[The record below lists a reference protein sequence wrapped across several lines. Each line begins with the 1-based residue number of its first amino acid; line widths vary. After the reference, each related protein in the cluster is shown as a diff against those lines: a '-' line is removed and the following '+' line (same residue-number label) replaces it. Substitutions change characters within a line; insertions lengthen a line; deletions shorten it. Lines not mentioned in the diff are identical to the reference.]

1 MYLSLPKAAEPAT
14 AVCSQIHFKNGGC
27 NGDSGC
33 YKYHPPPNQHI
44 SWGQY
49 TAGSFRGLGRALPFF
64 TLRQGHQLCHRSTL
78 VVPGRDA
85 FEVVFTGSFLFM
97 SLGRVCARTCVF
109 RSLCSSMLPIGCKHG
124 STLRSLSVPKK
135 PHMRAP
141 ANFTHESCRNR
152 KIQSCCCLMLPGKR
166 IYTPDENRK
175 QLFNFPHKQAGRRCS

>member
-1 MYLSLPKAAEPAT
+1 MHLSLPKAAEPAT

-27 NGDSGC
+27 NGDRGC

-85 FEVVFTGSFLFM
+85 FEVVFTGFFVYVA
-97 SLGRVCARTCVF
+97 GARVRAHVRIPQPVQQHAADRLQT
-109 RSLCSSMLPIGCKHG
+109 R
-124 STLRSLSVPKK
+124 STLRSLSVPKT
-135 PHMRAP
+135 
-141 ANFTHESCRNR
+141 THARTRQFHPWE
-152 KIQSCCCLMLPGKR
+152 LP
-166 IYTPDENRK
+166 
-175 QLFNFPHKQAGRRCS
+175 Q